1 MRNNRHKI
9 NLKML
14 LILGVFSATF
24 SYSVPFT
31 RMDLFDKSGN
41 NLLFVEFQYD
51 NTGKNIG
58 RSIYASDSTFLRR
71 TTFTNDAAGKRTR
84 EQSFNFNDDTIGY
97 TLFSSQNDKP
107 TINVFDQLSLDHQFD
122 FNQFGAS
129 VSYASNGTNTF
140 DIYHNGKVV
149 YKMKYTYL
157 SEGSELNRID
167 VLDNSNA
174 VLYYATFSS
183 SVHTAKPS
191 VDRILQPSLK
201 IFRDRC
207 HMIVSLQKKSQVRV
221 CIYNLSGKLVTVP
234 FQENMKAGL
243 QSVQFRIGLS
253 DGRKLANTLYI
264 IRLSVDGQITAS
276 SQKYLGNMGRGQ

>member
-1 MRNNRHKI
+1 MRSKRFNI

-14 LILGVFSATF
+14 LILGVYFVTF
-24 SYSVPFT
+24 SYSVPVT
-31 RMDLFDKSGN
+31 RMDLFDKAGN

-58 RSIYASDSTFLRR
+58 RTVYASDSTFLRR

-122 FNQFGAS
+122 LNQFGAP
-129 VSYASNGTNTF
+129 VSYAPNGTNTY

-149 YKMKYTYL
+149 YKMKYTYS
-157 SEGSELNRID
+157 SEGSELSQID
-167 VLDNSNA
+167 ILDINNL
-174 VLYYATFSS
+174 VLYYAKLTS
-183 SVHTAKPS
+183 SVHTIKQPKVDNILKPN
-191 VDRILQPSLK
+191 LK
-201 IFRDRC
+201 IFRNQC
-207 HMIVSLQKKSQVRV
+207 LMTVSLQKKSLLKV

-234 FQENMKAGL
+234 FQENMKPGL
-243 QSVQFRIGLS
+243 QSVQFRIGLY
-253 DGRKLANTLYI
+253 DERKLANSLYI
-264 IRLSVDGQITAS
+264 IRLYVDGQATTY
-276 SQKYLGNMGRGQ
+276 SQKFISNMGRR